1 MEPLVL
7 WELLVLE
14 ERMLLLEESVK
25 RQEFWIVV
33 KSLVDIQWR
42 LNVVRPSSIY
52 LETKVFMGFM
62 IIRSFADVM
71 VPFSAIRSAAKKR
84 DQTDEKQGGC
94 SGMQVC
100 SIFS

>member
-14 ERMLLLEESVK
+14 ERMLLPELESVK

-71 VPFSAIRSAAKKR
+71 VPFSAI
-84 DQTDEKQGGC
+84 
-94 SGMQVC
+94 
-100 SIFS
+100 

>member
-1 MEPLVL
+1 
-7 WELLVLE
+7 
-14 ERMLLLEESVK
+14 
-25 RQEFWIVV
+25 
-33 KSLVDIQWR
+33 
-42 LNVVRPSSIY
+42 
-52 LETKVFMGFM
+52 MGFM

>member
-14 ERMLLLEESVK
+14 ERMLLPELESVK

-33 KSLVDIQWR
+33 KSLVNIQWR

-52 LETKVFMGFM
+52 LETKVFMGLL
-62 IIRSFADVM
+62 IIRSFAD